1 MTEFDA
7 ALTAQALATELSKAG
22 ISQSRLQPWPSP
34 APAFADG
41 LVMVGPGQP
50 AVEVAV
56 LPQRSAAPRA
66 LMRGIWQARQAGR
79 PNPVV
84 LVAVGATHNDS
95 SVLWVGPDAASLD
108 VLELDWTTAR
118 ALIVGAAEQAAGPAA
133 VRYLIERLPRDG
145 EEGIPGI
152 NNLGMFAAHALIERA
167 RDFPEW
173 DSAAP
178 ISTPL
183 RAKSGRALV
192 EALGYTVEQTGQVT
206 EVLRGEDD
214 RATAIA
220 VFLDQ
225 GEAPDASAAR
235 FGGQTPVGAALA
247 RAERDNIPFVLI
259 TRGSSIRLH
268 VTGRLHGVGRK
279 GPAETLIQADMS
291 LLRDEHLPYVP
302 LIFGAKAL
310 ADGGSFERLLSLSRD
325 YSAAL
330 STRLR
335 ERIYTD
341 VVPKLAIGLANAR
354 GQGVDLDD
362 IYEETLVLLFRL
374 LFVAY
379 AEDRDLLPYRSNKR
393 YRDASLKA
401 MARSLSDIVEEGR
414 SFENDETD
422 GLWQDCFQLFSAVDK
437 GSPTWDVPAYNGG
450 LFSGDEPVNK
460 AGGALASVTLP
471 NNVLG
476 PALTF
481 LLTEPGMED
490 GIAGPV
496 DFRSLSVRD
505 FGTIYEG
512 LLESGISEATEDLAL
527 DARGNYVPAGA
538 QDPVVR
544 AGDIYHHN
552 RGGARKSTGSYFT
565 KDFAVEHL
573 LDKAL
578 LPAVDVHLERVRALV
593 ESGDATAA
601 AEAFFDFRCADIAMG
616 SGHFLVAAVDKIEER
631 FSRFLDQHAVLG
643 VLSELDRLRDAA
655 RRGLGDS
662 ADLYEIERRALL
674 RRQIARRCIYGVD
687 ANRIAVELA
696 QLALWVHTF
705 VPGLALTYLGHNL
718 VHGNSLT
725 GIGTI
730 EEAAAALDDPGM
742 TGNVSIFSLLI
753 QDLLARSVGPLRR
766 LARANDATRADMKEV
781 YEAQAEAT
789 NASEPARMLFDLLC
803 AQRRG
808 ETNMVELAVDEAA
821 ITGHVGLAGAEQRS
835 SELAALHL
843 PIAFPEVFLRSNPG
857 FDCILGNPPW
867 EEATVERLK
876 FWTLRFPGLKSM
888 TQARQLTRVAQLE
901 SQRPDLVAE
910 YEGEVALQAEV
921 RAALAAGP
929 FPGMGVGDPDLY
941 KAFAWRFW
949 GLLREGGHA
958 GVVLPRSAL
967 FAAGS
972 ADWRDA
978 IFERRGWKRITTLL
992 NSRQW
997 VFEDVHPQY
1006 TFGLVVL
1013 AKEPDRRDM
1022 TLVGPFR
1029 SLEEMAAE
1037 ADRSARAFPVSEVRS
1052 WVPGAGL
1059 PLFAT
1064 KDSPRV
1070 FERYVT
1076 HPRLGAEDRPDGW
1089 RVRPHREFDATND
1102 KKFMVME
1109 EEPPSDM
1116 HWPVYKG
1123 ASFELWNND
1132 TGVRYAWAEPDVV
1145 RFELQR
1151 RRQSSSRNRRSV
1163 FAEMP
1168 PDWVRDPKTLP
1179 CLHPRIVFRDI
1190 TRSTDTRTVICALVP
1205 GNLVVT
1211 NKAPYLLFPRGDEHD
1226 QAYVLGV
1233 LSSMPLDWYARRII
1247 ELGLSF
1253 HAFNG
1258 FPVPAPSHDNP
1269 SRREVIC
1276 LAASLARLGRGLSDW
1291 APGIAGVDVS
1301 ARDDVLARLD
1311 ALVAGLYGL
1320 ERDDVIHIFETFHE
1334 GWDHRERLDRVLA
1347 HYESL

>member
-1 MTEFDA
+1 MAEFDA
-7 ALTAQALATELSKAG
+7 ALTAQALAADLSKAG
-22 ISQSRLQPWPSP
+22 IPQSRLQPWPSP
-34 APAFADG
+34 APAFGDG

-56 LPQRSAAPRA
+56 LPRRRAAPKT
-66 LMRGIWQARQAGR
+66 LMRDVWHARQAGR

-84 LVAVGATHNDS
+84 LVAVGATQNGS
-95 SVLWVGPDAASLD
+95 GVLWVGPDAASLD

-118 ALIVGAAEQAAGPAA
+118 ALIAGAAGQPAGPAA

-145 EEGIPGI
+145 EDGIPGI

-173 DSAAP
+173 ESAAP
-178 ISTPL
+178 SSQTL

-206 EVLRGEDD
+206 EVLRSEDD

-225 GEAPDASAAR
+225 GEAPDAAAAR

-268 VTGRLHGVGRK
+268 VTGRLQGVGRK
-279 GPAETLIQADMS
+279 GPAETLVQADMS
-291 LLRDEHLPYVP
+291 LLREQHLPYVP

-341 VVPKLAIGLANAR
+341 VVPKLAVGLANAR
-354 GQGVDLDD
+354 GKGVDLDD

-379 AEDRDLLPYRSNKR
+379 AEDRDLLPYRTNKR

-401 MARSLSDIVEEGR
+401 MARSLADIVEEGR
-414 SFENDETD
+414 SFDDDETD
-422 GLWQDCFQLFSAVDK
+422 SLWQDCFQLFSAVDK

-450 LFSGDEPVNK
+450 LFSNDEAVNE
-460 AGGALASVTLP
+460 AGAALAGVTLP
-471 NNVLG
+471 NHVMG

-481 LLTEPGMED
+481 LLTEPGADD
-490 GIAGPV
+490 GVVGPV

-527 DARGNYVPAGA
+527 DSRDNYVPAGTKQPA
-538 QDPVVR
+538 VR

-578 LPAVDVHLERVRALV
+578 VPAVDAHLARVHALV
-593 ESGDATAA
+593 EKDATAA

-631 FSRFLDQHAVLG
+631 FSRFLDDYPIPG

-655 RRGLGDS
+655 RKGLGDS
-662 ADLYEIERRALL
+662 ADLFEIERRALL

-687 ANRIAVELA
+687 VNRIAVELA

-718 VHGNSLT
+718 VYGNSLT
-725 GIGTI
+725 GIGTVD
-730 EEAAAALDDPGM
+730 EAAAALDDPGE
-742 TGNVSIFSLLI
+742 TGNVSIFSSLI

-781 YEAQAEAT
+781 YDAQAEAT
-789 NASEPARMLFDLLC
+789 KSAEPARMLFDLVC

-808 ETNMVELAVDEAA
+808 ETSMVEMAVDEAA
-821 ITGHVGLAGAEQRS
+821 IAKHPGLADAEERS
-835 SELAALHL
+835 AELAALHL
-843 PIAFPEVFLRSNPG
+843 PIAFPEVFLRDNPG

-867 EEATVERLK
+867 EEATVERLS
-876 FWTLRFPGLKSM
+876 FWALRFPGLKSM
-888 TQARQLTRVAQLE
+888 PQARQRAQIAELE
-901 SQRPDLVAE
+901 AQRRDLVDE
-910 YEGEVALQAEV
+910 YEHEVALQGDV

-972 ADWRDA
+972 AAWREAVFD
-978 IFERRGWKRITTLL
+978 RGGWKHITTTL
-992 NSRQW
+992 NRAGW
-997 VFEDVHPQY
+997 MFDDAEHRY
-1006 TFGLVVL
+1006 TVGLVVL
-1013 AKEPDRRDM
+1013 AKEPGREEM

-1029 SLEEMAAE
+1029 SRAEMAAD
-1037 ADRSARAFPVSEVRS
+1037 ADRAARSFPLGEVRS

-1064 KDSPRV
+1064 KDSPAV
-1070 FERYVT
+1070 FAKYVQ
-1076 HPRLGAEDRPDGW
+1076 HPRLGDPHRPDGW
-1089 RVRPHREFDATND
+1089 RARAQREFDATND
-1102 KKFMVME
+1102 KKFMVMVDE
-1109 EEPPSDM
+1109 DPGGG
-1116 HWPVYKG
+1116 HWPVLKG
-1123 ASFELWNND
+1123 ASFDFWRSD
-1132 TGVRYAWAEPDVV
+1132 TGARYAWADPAVV
-1145 RFELQR
+1145 VPELQR
-1151 RRQSSSRNRRSV
+1151 RRSRSGRSARSA
-1163 FAEMP
+1163 FSEMP
-1168 PDWVRDPKTLP
+1168 AGWLSDGATLP
-1179 CLHPRIVFRDI
+1179 CRNPRIAFRDVA
-1190 TRSTDTRTVICALVP
+1190 RATDSRTVIAAVVP
-1205 GNLVVT
+1205 PNTVLT
-1211 NKAPYLLFPRGDEHD
+1211 NTAPYLLWPKGTELD
-1226 QAYVLGV
+1226 QAYLLGV
-1233 LSSMPLDWYARRII
+1233 LCSIPLDWYARRVV
-1247 ELGLSF
+1247 ELHVNF
-1253 HAFNG
+1253 HLLNG
-1258 FPVPAPSHDNP
+1258 FPIPAPPTDDA
-1269 SRREVIC
+1269 RRCEVASI
-1276 LAASLARLGRGLSDW
+1276 AASLTRRNGEVADWLADVPAQAVSDE
-1291 APGIAGVDVS
+1291 VD
-1301 ARDDVLARLD
+1301 ALARLD
-1311 ALVAGLYGL
+1311 ALVASLYGL
-1320 ERDDVIHIFETFHE
+1320 ERTDVVHVFETFHE
-1334 GWDHRERLDRVLA
+1334 GWDHHERFDRVLA